1 MKLSDWNRVSKQ
13 MCTELSEVKHKL
25 QGCRYANTKLKEETE
40 LWKKYCEKVEGERK
54 SVKREMDVEGRVWKK
69 FGQIESYLK
78 SERAHRNLTLD
89 VMNQFGHK
97 LIKDLKLLRCQ
108 KEATTKLLASV
119 ECQTDNREEEIE
131 SRRNLEHLELMKE
144 RELQL
149 EEELKKREVDL
160 ENLSQQNITLGE
172 VIRAMKQQRETWVK
186 EKEHIEEE
194 VRVTKLEESVRLLRN
209 NLMNEEKEVSV
220 WHALQDVKKEVS
232 SLKNKNMNKSTNKVS
247 DLKKIEVAA
256 VKFGVSKGFQK

>member
-1 MKLSDWNRVSKQ
+1 
-13 MCTELSEVKHKL
+13 MCSELNDVKHKL
-25 QGCRYANTKLKEETE
+25 QGCRYANSKLKEEME
-40 LWKKYCEKVEGERK
+40 MWKKYCEKVEEERK
-54 SVKREMDVEGRVWKK
+54 SVKREMDMEGRVWKK
-69 FGQIESYLK
+69 FGHIESYLK

-89 VMNQFGHK
+89 VMNQFGQK
-97 LIKDLKLLRCQ
+97 LIKDLKQMRCP
-108 KEATTKLLASV
+108 KETATKLLVSV
-119 ECQTDNREEEIE
+119 ECQTENREEEIE
-131 SRRNLEHLELMKE
+131 IRRKSEHLEVMKE

-160 ENLSQQNITLGE
+160 ENLSQQNLTLGE

-220 WHALQDVKKEVS
+220 WNALQDVKKEVS
-232 SLKNKNMNKSTNKVS
+232 SLKNKNMNKPTNKEPDV
-247 DLKKIEVAA
+247 KRIEVPGL
-256 VKFGVSKGFQK
+256 KFGVPKGFRK